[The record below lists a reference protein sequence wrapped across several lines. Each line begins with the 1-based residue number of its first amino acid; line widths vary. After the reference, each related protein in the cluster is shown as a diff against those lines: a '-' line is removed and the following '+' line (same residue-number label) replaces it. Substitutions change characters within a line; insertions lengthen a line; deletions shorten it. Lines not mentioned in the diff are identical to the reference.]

1 VNWSRSRSLI
11 EPAVK
16 EFEQKAMDE
25 LPVVENKVKELVKEG
40 RIEDAKKYVTAYTSS
55 FANSAMTRW
64 QEMKVTLWGMYGRG
78 F

>member
-1 VNWSRSRSLI
+1 M

-16 EFEQKAMDE
+16 EFEQKAIDE
-25 LPVVENKVKELVKEG
+25 LPMVENKVKELVNEG
-40 RIEDAKKYVTAYTSS
+40 QNDEAKNYVTAYTNS
-55 FANSAMTRW
+55 FAGSAIARW